1 VSFLVVVIFGCF
13 GCVTTIV
20 CPSSPQLFT
29 ILTALSIPIC
39 GAIPDC
45 SHDKMT
51 EAHVIL
57 PDIDMILPA
66 SEGDHNIWEKQL

>member
-1 VSFLVVVIFGCF
+1 M
-13 GCVTTIV
+13 TTIG
-20 CPSSPQLFT
+20 CPSSIQLFT

-57 PDIDMILPA
+57 PDIDMIPPA
-66 SEGDHNIWEKQL
+66 READHNIWEKQM